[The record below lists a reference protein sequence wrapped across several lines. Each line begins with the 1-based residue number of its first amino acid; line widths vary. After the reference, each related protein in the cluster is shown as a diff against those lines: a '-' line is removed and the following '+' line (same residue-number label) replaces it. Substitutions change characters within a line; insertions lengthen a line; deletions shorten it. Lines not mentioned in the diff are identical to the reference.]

1 MEKIHLT
8 LSAMFGD
15 RYVTNNGRV
24 NTLTM
29 VTKITLGQEGTNE
42 IMGCSDRRQ
51 TCDK

>member
-24 NTLTM
+24 N
-29 VTKITLGQEGTNE
+29 IIDNGNE
-42 IMGCSDRRQ
+42 DNTRPRG
-51 TCDK
+51 DK